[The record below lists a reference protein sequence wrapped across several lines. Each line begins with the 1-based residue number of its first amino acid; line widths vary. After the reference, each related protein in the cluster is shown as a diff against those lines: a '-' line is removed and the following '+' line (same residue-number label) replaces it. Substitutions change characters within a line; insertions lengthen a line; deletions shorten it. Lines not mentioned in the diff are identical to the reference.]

1 MISGGSGTHSPS
13 QRKIAMSRMMRQ
25 RGASH
30 RLTGIPLKKKMIA
43 MEFMLKY
50 ISENEIG
57 HRPKKRRGPAFIY
70 VFIGI
75 KNKEERAI
83 QIGDL

>member
-1 MISGGSGTHSPS
+1 
-13 QRKIAMSRMMRQ
+13 
-25 RGASH
+25 
-30 RLTGIPLKKKMIA
+30 

-57 HRPKKRRGPAFIY
+57 HRPKKRRGPAFVY